1 VPSDYSEYV
10 QKLIRLLE
18 EEVERAGS
26 GDADAL
32 ETSLALQHS
41 LSLVYEL
48 VSSISRHSSAPELL
62 ASAPREALGEALE
75 KVVEAAKLLAE
86 AEEVVRAAAAKAA
99 YAAYVLGR
107 LSPTEE
113 PQRPGTHI

>member
-1 VPSDYSEYV
+1 VSSDYSEYV
-10 QKLIRLLE
+10 WKMIKLLE
-18 EEVERAGS
+18 EEVERAGT
-26 GDADAL
+26 GEADAL
-32 ETSLALQHS
+32 EASLALQQS

-48 VSSISRHSSAPELL
+48 ASSISRHSSAPELL

-99 YAAYVLGR
+99 YVAYGLGR
-107 LSPTEE
+107 LFPTE
-113 PQRPGTHI
+113 PQRPGAHI